1 MLIDM
6 LISYHTAESS
16 QARIK
21 GGIEATPAA
30 GESGRTRLEDVRP
43 EDRLLQLL
51 RRWFPRCSEPDST
64 INPWT
69 THDKNHMDQSQI
81 APPDSRPE
89 DQSRPPEE
97 VIQELVEEL
106 ECLLQSG
113 QRPEALER
121 FGGLHPV
128 DQGEVL
134 DGLPR
139 ELRRSFLDDLEAS
152 AVADILEYL
161 EPEESAELIGDREP
175 AELAEVLDL
184 TDADVAVDLL
194 QQIPEEKQ
202 QETLEAMTDPAEVT
216 ELLQYQDD
224 TAGGLMTSDY
234 PVVTET
240 TNTPNALDQLRLLGP
255 DAENINSVLVVD
267 DQRRLVG
274 SLSVTRLALARP
286 SALVGDIMDRDIN
299 SVSSE
304 TDQEECARVLQRYNL
319 NLLPVLDSEGRLTG
333 VILSEDLVDV
343 VAEEATEDM
352 FRIASVGGER
362 ISGPL
367 TNSLRSR
374 LPWLYINLATA
385 FLAAAMVSV
394 FEETI
399 TRVIALAVFL
409 PVVASQGGIGG
420 TQTVTLVVRSMA
432 LGEVPRRLGLRLLAR
447 ELALGLIHG
456 VALGIVVGF
465 VAYLWKGNFTLGVV
479 LGLAMLGNMLV
490 AGMFGAGVPLLL
502 RHFRMDPAVS
512 SAVFVTTFTD
522 VIGFVLF
529 LGLAAIF
536 VDHLV

>member
-1 MLIDM
+1 
-6 LISYHTAESS
+6 
-16 QARIK
+16 
-21 GGIEATPAA
+21 
-30 GESGRTRLEDVRP
+30 
-43 EDRLLQLL
+43 
-51 RRWFPRCSEPDST
+51 
-64 INPWT
+64 
-69 THDKNHMDQSQI
+69 MDQSQTT
-81 APPDSRPE
+81 PPDSRTE

-106 ECLLQSG
+106 ERLLETG
-113 QRPEALER
+113 QRLEALER

-175 AELAEVLDL
+175 AELAQVLNL

-202 QETLEAMTDPAEVT
+202 QETLEAMADPAEVT

-255 DAENINSVLVVD
+255 DAEDINSVLVVD

-274 SLSVTRLALARP
+274 SLSVTRLALARS

-299 SVSSE
+299 SVFSE

-333 VILSEDLVDV
+333 VILAEDLVDV

-367 TNSLRSR
+367 SNSLRSR

-385 FLAAAMVSV
+385 FLAAVMVSL
-394 FEETI
+394 FEDTI
-399 TRVIALAVFL
+399 TRVVALAVFL

-490 AGMFGAGVPLLL
+490 AGMFGAGVPLFL

-522 VIGFVLF
+522 VIGFILF

-536 VDHLV
+536 VDRLV

>member
-1 MLIDM
+1 MYLMEQSPI
-6 LISYHTAESS
+6 
-16 QARIK
+16 
-21 GGIEATPAA
+21 TPP
-30 GESGRTRLEDVRP
+30 ETR
-43 EDRLLQLL
+43 
-51 RRWFPRCSEPDST
+51 
-64 INPWT
+64 
-69 THDKNHMDQSQI
+69 
-81 APPDSRPE
+81 AE
-89 DQSRPPEE
+89 DQNRPPEE
-97 VIQELVEEL
+97 LIQGLVQELQRLL
-106 ECLLQSG
+106 ESG

-139 ELRRSFLDDLEAS
+139 DIQQSLIADLDHSVL
-152 AVADILEYL
+152 ADILEYL
-161 EPEESAELIGDREP
+161 EPEESAELVGGREP
-175 AELAEVLDL
+175 ADLAQVLDL

-194 QQIPEEKQ
+194 QHISEDKQ
-202 QETLEAMTDPAEVT
+202 QETLEAMIDSTEVS

-224 TAGGLMTSDY
+224 TAGGLMTPDY
-234 PVVTET
+234 PVVLET
-240 TNTPNALDQLRLLGP
+240 TTTPNALDQLRLLGP
-255 DAENINSVLVVD
+255 DAEDINSVLVVD
-267 DQRRLVG
+267 TEHRLVG
-274 SLSVTRLALARP
+274 SLSVTRLALAR
-286 SALVGDIMDRDIN
+286 ANMVVGDIMDREIN
-299 SVSSE
+299 SVVAA
-304 TDQEECARVLQRYNL
+304 TDQEECARVMQRYNL
-319 NLLPVLDSEGRLTG
+319 NLLPVVDGEGRLAG
-333 VILSEDLVDV
+333 VVLAEDLMDV

-362 ISGPL
+362 IAGPL
-367 TNSLRSR
+367 TNSLRRR

-385 FLAAAMVSV
+385 FLAAVMVSL
-394 FEETI
+394 FEDTI
-399 TRVIALAVFL
+399 AKMVALAVFL

-465 VAYLWKGNFTLGVV
+465 VAYLWKGNFTLGLV

-502 RHFRMDPAVS
+502 RHLKMDPAVS

-529 LGLAAIF
+529 LGLAAAFI
-536 VDHLV
+536 DHLV

>member
-1 MLIDM
+1 MEQSPI
-6 LISYHTAESS
+6 
-16 QARIK
+16 
-21 GGIEATPAA
+21 TPP
-30 GESGRTRLEDVRP
+30 ETR
-43 EDRLLQLL
+43 
-51 RRWFPRCSEPDST
+51 
-64 INPWT
+64 
-69 THDKNHMDQSQI
+69 
-81 APPDSRPE
+81 AE
-89 DQSRPPEE
+89 DQNRPPEE
-97 VIQELVEEL
+97 LIQGLVQELQRLL
-106 ECLLQSG
+106 ESG

-139 ELRRSFLDDLEAS
+139 DIQQSLIADLDHSVL
-152 AVADILEYL
+152 ADILEYL
-161 EPEESAELIGDREP
+161 EPEESAELVGGREP
-175 AELAEVLDL
+175 ADLAQVLDL

-194 QQIPEEKQ
+194 QHISEDKQ
-202 QETLEAMTDPAEVT
+202 QETLEAMIDSAEVS

-224 TAGGLMTSDY
+224 TAGGLMTPDY
-234 PVVTET
+234 PVVLET
-240 TNTPNALDQLRLLGP
+240 TTTPNALDQLRLLGP
-255 DAENINSVLVVD
+255 DAEDINSVLVVD
-267 DQRRLVG
+267 TEHRLVG
-274 SLSVTRLALARP
+274 SLSVTRLALAR
-286 SALVGDIMDRDIN
+286 ANMVVGGIMDREIN
-299 SVSSE
+299 SVVAA
-304 TDQEECARVLQRYNL
+304 TDQEECARVMQRYNL
-319 NLLPVLDSEGRLTG
+319 SLLPVVDGEGRLAG
-333 VILSEDLVDV
+333 VVLAEDLMGV

-362 ISGPL
+362 IAGPL
-367 TNSLRSR
+367 TNSLRRR

-385 FLAAAMVSV
+385 FLAAVMVSL
-394 FEETI
+394 FEDTI
-399 TRVIALAVFL
+399 TKVVALAVFL

-465 VAYLWKGNFTLGVV
+465 VAYLWKGNFTLGLV

-502 RHFRMDPAVS
+502 RHLKMDPAVS

-529 LGLAAIF
+529 LGLAAAFI
-536 VDHLV
+536 DHLV

>member
-1 MLIDM
+1 MSRSRFYPFVYLMEQSPI
-6 LISYHTAESS
+6 
-16 QARIK
+16 
-21 GGIEATPAA
+21 TPP
-30 GESGRTRLEDVRP
+30 ETR
-43 EDRLLQLL
+43 
-51 RRWFPRCSEPDST
+51 
-64 INPWT
+64 
-69 THDKNHMDQSQI
+69 
-81 APPDSRPE
+81 AE
-89 DQSRPPEE
+89 DQNRPPEE
-97 VIQELVEEL
+97 LIQGLVQELQRLL
-106 ECLLQSG
+106 ESG

-139 ELRRSFLDDLEAS
+139 DIQQSLIADLDHSVL
-152 AVADILEYL
+152 ADILEYL
-161 EPEESAELIGDREP
+161 EPEESAELVGGREP
-175 AELAEVLDL
+175 ADLAQVLDL

-194 QQIPEEKQ
+194 QHISEDKQ
-202 QETLEAMTDPAEVT
+202 QETLEAMIDSTEVS

-224 TAGGLMTSDY
+224 TAGGLMTPDY
-234 PVVTET
+234 PVVLET
-240 TNTPNALDQLRLLGP
+240 TTTPNALDQLRLLGP
-255 DAENINSVLVVD
+255 DAEDINSVLVVD
-267 DQRRLVG
+267 TEHRLVG
-274 SLSVTRLALARP
+274 SLSVTRLALAR
-286 SALVGDIMDRDIN
+286 ANMVVGGIMDREIN
-299 SVSSE
+299 SVVAA
-304 TDQEECARVLQRYNL
+304 TDQEECARVMQRYNL
-319 NLLPVLDSEGRLTG
+319 SLLPVVDGEGRLAG
-333 VILSEDLVDV
+333 VVLAEDLMDV

-362 ISGPL
+362 IAGPL
-367 TNSLRSR
+367 TNSLRRR

-385 FLAAAMVSV
+385 FLAAVMVSL
-394 FEETI
+394 FEDTI
-399 TRVIALAVFL
+399 TKVVALAVFL

-465 VAYLWKGNFTLGVV
+465 VAYLWKGNFTLGLV

-502 RHFRMDPAVS
+502 RHLKMDPAVS

-529 LGLAAIF
+529 LGLAAAFI
-536 VDHLV
+536 DHLV